1 MVADADRRPT
11 AGPMVKAIVRHDD
24 RKLINA
30 ATRAVD
36 ASLSLTSGAAVS
48 TSLFLCLFDPEHS
61 TTVARPQLWRRAG
74 LTRGF
79 AVCLCSRV
87 RAVLLHWR
95 DA

>member
-48 TSLFLCLFDPEHS
+48 TSFFLCLFDREHS
-61 TTVARPQLWRRAG
+61 TTVARRNCGGER
-74 LTRGF
+74 TRGF